1 MKIKKIEKFLV
12 PLGQTISTD
21 NFLSFQITAVCDG
34 GKTQCFIVCVNT
46 A

>member
-12 PLGQTISTD
+12 PLGQTISIA
-21 NFLSFQITAVCDG
+21 NFLSIQITAACDG
-34 GKTQCFIVCVNT
+34 GKTQGFIVCVNT